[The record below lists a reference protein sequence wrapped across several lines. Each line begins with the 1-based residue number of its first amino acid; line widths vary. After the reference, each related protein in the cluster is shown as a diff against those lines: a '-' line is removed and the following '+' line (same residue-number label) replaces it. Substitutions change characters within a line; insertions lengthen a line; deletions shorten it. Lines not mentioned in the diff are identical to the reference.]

1 MRYPQVRRRDSGV
14 GGAAIAEYLPI
25 FGVVMAAYFVR
36 GLTGFGSGLI
46 SVPLLA
52 LWQPLHLVVPLIMTL
67 DLLASFVL
75 GGFNSRHTSWSEI
88 KRLLPFGLVGAS
100 LGVYALL
107 RFPPAPITVTLGLF
121 AIYFGLRQIF
131 GVVPQGQISALW
143 AVPAG
148 LVGSGAGALFGTSG
162 PPYII
167 YLTHRLEHKNAVRAT
182 FSWLFVLDGGFRLVL
197 IAAAGL
203 LPAKTQLAIL
213 ACLVPMAVGLYA
225 GNRVHV
231 GISRERLLQVVGW
244 ILVASGVVLMLKVLA

>member
-1 MRYPQVRRRDSGV
+1 MI
-14 GGAAIAEYLPI
+14 AAYLPI
-25 FGVVMAAYFVR
+25 FAVVTAAYFVR
-36 GLTGFGSGLI
+36 GLTGFGSGLL

-67 DLLASFVL
+67 DLIASFIL
-75 GGFNSRHTSWSEI
+75 GGFSTRQTAWVEI
-88 KRLLPFGLVGAS
+88 RRLIPFGVIGAS

-107 RFPPAPITVTLGLF
+107 RFPPTPITVSLGLF
-121 AIYFGLRQIF
+121 AMYFGLRQVR
-131 GVVPQGQISALW
+131 GLAPQGHISPLW

-167 YLTHRLEHKNAVRAT
+167 YLTHRLEHKSAVRAT

-197 IAAAGL
+197 IALAGL
-203 LPAKTQLAIL
+203 LPLATQIVILVCLA
-213 ACLVPMAVGLYA
+213 PMAAGLYV

-231 GISRERLLQVVGW
+231 GISRERLMQVVGW
-244 ILVASGVVLMLKVLA
+244 ILIASGAVLLVKVLV